1 MNIKTLVL
9 TALAV
14 LFAGSAANAADKDNN
29 PNAVPA
35 SASKTDVPKASAA
48 DGKGPWVGVIE
59 DIQDVDTTAI
69 KQAEIDKMNNAPS
82 AAKDALVVARTV
94 VGAVVDAFTATPGQ
108 MLAGHT
114 IGEDIAHW
122 RIPEIFTI
130 FGSHGTEVDRDD
142 PRAYLVFFKD
152 ENTNKIEK
160 VFVYDVICWNVGDK
174 IKLSRNLEDPS
185 KVDITVVEM
194 GELSRYAAER
204 AAERDK

>member
-1 MNIKTLVL
+1 MRFIKLMILFV
-9 TALAV
+9 LAV
-14 LFAGSAANAADKDNN
+14 LFGTVANAADKDNN
-29 PNAVPA
+29 PNATSVP
-35 SASKTDVPKASAA
+35 ASKTDVPKASAA
-48 DGKGPWVGVIE
+48 DGKGPWIGVIE

-122 RIPEIFTI
+122 RIPVIFTI